1 MCSRCLRL
9 FSYNEGIHDSI
20 FFQIVTIKSCTQSSS
35 PIRHERKNNTKV
47 TQNLLNSPGT
57 FYAWNLSCPDPTRL
71 EGGVTIQLPVAR
83 QSAAFRRLPTRRR
96 VSWGRES
103 TYRIHETRI
112 EKARSEA
119 DLIASVK
126 VIRLMGRTL
135 VGKTPHI
142 WVYSLTALVGMKWA
156 RSAIVASWNI

>member
-20 FFQIVTIKSCTQSSS
+20 FFQIVTIKSCTQSSTSS

-47 TQNLLNSPGT
+47 TQNLSNSPGT

-71 EGGVTIQLPVAR
+71 EGGVTTIQLPVAR
-83 QSAAFRRLPTRRR
+83 QPAAFRRLPTRRR
-96 VSWGRES
+96 AWGRES
-103 TYRIHETRI
+103 TYTIHETRI

-142 WVYSLTALVGMKWA
+142 WVYTSPTALACMRNK
-156 RSAIVASWNI
+156 